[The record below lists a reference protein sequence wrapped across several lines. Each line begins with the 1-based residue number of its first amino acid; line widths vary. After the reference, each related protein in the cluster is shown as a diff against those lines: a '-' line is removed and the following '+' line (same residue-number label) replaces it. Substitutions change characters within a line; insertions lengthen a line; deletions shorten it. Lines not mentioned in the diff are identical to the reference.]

1 MGSLLG
7 RFGPMTLQD
16 ESSQIVHPTHGA
28 GPGALAARGDP
39 ASRKLA
45 ERTASLAGG
54 VLAVIDNRAGNRQL
68 AKPLIEALQ
77 KRYEFADVI
86 LVEKDTVNVPP
97 RPKDWAEVAARATAG
112 ITLFGA

>member
-1 MGSLLG
+1 MASLLG

-16 ESSQIVHPTHGA
+16 ESAQIVHPTHGA
-28 GPGALAARGDP
+28 SALA
-39 ASRKLA
+39 SRNDAAKRRLA
-45 ERTASLAGG
+45 ERNAPLEGG

-68 AKPLIEALQ
+68 AKPLIEALR
-77 KRYEFADVI
+77 KRFGFSDVI